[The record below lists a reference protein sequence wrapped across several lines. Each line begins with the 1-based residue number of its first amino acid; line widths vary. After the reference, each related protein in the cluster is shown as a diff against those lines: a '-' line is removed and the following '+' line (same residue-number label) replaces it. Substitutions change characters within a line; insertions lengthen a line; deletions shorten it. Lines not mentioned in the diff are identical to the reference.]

1 MVYISTWL
9 RAVGMFYRSVAPFTL
24 GITALLLGAGQLPA
38 LLEGVATGSLPL
50 LVLIKLSTLPAVW
63 YLAERARPDQYW
75 FFYNLGISRAALW
88 LGVALADT
96 ALFTGLALANEAA
109 FRALT

>member
-1 MVYISTWL
+1 MIFIPTWL
-9 RAVGMFYRSVAPFTL
+9 RAVGMFYRSVAPATL
-24 GITALLLGAGQLPA
+24 GITAVILGAGQLPA
-38 LLEGVATGSLPL
+38 LFEGVATGAVPL
-50 LVLIKLSTLPAVW
+50 LVLIKLLTLPAVW

-96 ALFTGLALANEAA
+96 GLFIGLGLVNEAV